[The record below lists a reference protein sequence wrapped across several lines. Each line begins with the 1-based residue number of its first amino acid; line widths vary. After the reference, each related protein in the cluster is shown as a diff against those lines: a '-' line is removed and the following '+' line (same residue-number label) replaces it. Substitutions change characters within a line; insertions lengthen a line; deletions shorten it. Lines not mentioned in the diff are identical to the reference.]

1 MKEMLLV
8 IAGDIERNPGPTQA
22 KDKKICAE
30 CKTAVLDRCM
40 KCSECG
46 NYSHKKPECS
56 HTSQTERKKM
66 DEKDWKCINCREE
79 EVIKQCKECKLN
91 IVGNNAFARCKKCDA
106 IVHKQ
111 PKCSGTE
118 LPS

>member
-1 MKEMLLV
+1 
-8 IAGDIERNPGPTQA
+8 
-22 KDKKICAE
+22 
-30 CKTAVLDRCM
+30 
-40 KCSECG
+40 
-46 NYSHKKPECS
+46 
-56 HTSQTERKKM
+56 M

-111 PKCSGTE
+111 PKCSGTTRDRMNIMKKTNTDWICKE
-118 LPS
+118 CRNPTAYNKKKDANNVNLPKTNCYII